1 MRQSFGLTAFQLK
14 LIAVVAMTLD
24 HVGAYCG
31 DISWIAPYASPL
43 RVIGRIAMPVF
54 LFLFV
59 QSLRHTHSR
68 PRLLLRLYLA
78 GLLVELWDAASSFW
92 EISSATGKPAI
103 SSPPSSM
110 WRFWWSCWSS
120 CGAG

>member
-78 GLLVELWDAASSFW
+78 GLLVEL
-92 EISSATGKPAI
+92 
-103 SSPPSSM
+103 
-110 WRFWWSCWSS
+110 
-120 CGAG
+120 